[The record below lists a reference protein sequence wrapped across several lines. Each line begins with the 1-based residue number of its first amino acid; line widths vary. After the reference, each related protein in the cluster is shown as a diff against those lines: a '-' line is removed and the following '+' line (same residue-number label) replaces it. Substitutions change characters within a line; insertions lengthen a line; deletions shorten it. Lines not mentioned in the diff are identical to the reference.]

1 MVMLIAKKK
10 KKCLYLGKARCKGK
24 NAETYYTKKTEV
36 GRQCKLLI
44 TTTITD
50 TQNDTYYMPGTVLT
64 TSYIGGS
71 IYS

>member
-10 KKCLYLGKARCKGK
+10 KKKFLYLGKARCKSK

-36 GRQCKLLI
+36 GRQCELLI

-50 TQNDTYYMPGTVLT
+50 T
-64 TSYIGGS
+64 
-71 IYS
+71 